1 MKINVER
8 KNNAVHFEATNE
20 DGIKVQMD
28 GSPEIG
34 GEGKGAR
41 PMQMLLMGLGGCSGI
56 DVSMMLKKMKQDVTR
71 FNMEII
77 GDREADKVPSLFQK
91 IHLEFQFE
99 GNNLEDKSLL
109 RAVELSMTKYCSVAL
124 TLNKSAELV
133 YSVKKNGEI
142 ILDEKSAN

>member
-8 KNNAVHFEATNE
+8 KNDAVHFEATNE

-109 RAVELSMTKYCSVAL
+109 RAV
-124 TLNKSAELV
+124 
-133 YSVKKNGEI
+133 
-142 ILDEKSAN
+142 